1 MNTKNNQKNISISS
15 ENFNDINDFKIVA
28 ISTEIGRG
36 HPSYLD
42 SVIRALFKKKENLN
56 LFQSSVFKQKPGIS
70 RSLWRV
76 VHLLYNY
83 GSKSGPVVKFY
94 NLFRDKVSQPSDKS
108 LTLMLL
114 SRDLKKL
121 LRDFKGICLVA
132 HPLLAK
138 ALSETCSVWYVHGEI
153 AAPLECAVSKV
164 EKIFVPLRETGDKLI
179 NQGAAPES
187 IVVCGLMIEP
197 SLVDSSEKAF
207 HSRLKRI
214 NSKMPLTIGF
224 FTSGAYPSEHLMKI
238 LAGVKSIVKSGMKA
252 VIFTGTNPKKFKWF
266 KKEMGKLKQRMVVD
280 NGVTS
285 DITENWEI
293 KLIYRKT
300 RQAETEKTVEL
311 VPYLDLF
318 VSPSHER
325 TNWAVG
331 LGLPMF
337 VLFPLIGTFSPQNF
351 KFAQRQGVCYPV
363 DSLEKAQNLGKIIT
377 ELKETKKLN
386 DMAKRGFGIHRINGS
401 EIAASHILENL
412 LY

>member
-15 ENFNDINDFKIVA
+15 ESFNNINDFQIVA

-42 SVIRALFKKKENLN
+42 SVLCALYKKKENLR
-56 LFQSSVFKQKPGIS
+56 LFQTTVFRQKPGIS

-76 VHLLYNY
+76 IHWLYHF
-83 GSKSGPVVKFY
+83 GSRSGPVVKLY
-94 NLFRDKVSQPSDKS
+94 NLFRDKAAQPSEKS
-108 LTLMLL
+108 LALRLL

-132 HPLLAK
+132 HPLLAR
-138 ALSETCSVWYVHGEI
+138 ALAETCSVWYVHGEI
-153 AAPLECAVSKV
+153 AAPLDCAVSKV

-197 SLVDSSEKAF
+197 SLVENAEKAF
-207 HSRLKRI
+207 DSRLKRI
-214 NSKMPLTIGF
+214 NSGKPLTVGF
-224 FTSGAYPSEHLMKI
+224 FTSGAYPSEHLRKI
-238 LAGVKSIVKSGMKA
+238 LVGVKSVVKSGMKA
-252 VIFTGTNPKKFKWF
+252 VIFTGTHPQKLQWF
-266 KKEMGKLKQRMVVD
+266 KKEMKKLKKRMVLD
-280 NGVTS
+280 DGVFS
-285 DITENWEI
+285 DISENWEI

-311 VPYLDLF
+311 VPNLDLF

-337 VLFPLIGTFSPQNF
+337 VLLPLIGTFSPQNF
-351 KFAQRQGVCYPV
+351 EFAQRQGVSYPI
-363 DSLEKAQNLGKIIT
+363 DSMEKAQNLGKIIT
-377 ELKETKKLN
+377 ELRESKKLTE
-386 DMAKRGFGIHRINGS
+386 MAKKGFGIYRINGS
-401 EIAASHILENL
+401 EVAATHILENPP
-412 LY
+412 